1 MHQFQKTFAPNH
13 NTFSTGVIIYYQTTN
28 ALLWKS
34 LQNHHNFLRSKFD
47 LPAPPPKKK
56 LPFIYLCLISPPKKK
71 HGSHLKTPTLTP
83 PPLTLDPP
91 AASHP
96 KPLERDSSIS
106 FGSLNWAFA
115 TRDSRDSG
123 GMLKRQVLIL
133 PTPPKKGLK
142 IILYLH
148 WLIWSQKKTGNFFC
162 DPWRMQGG
170 QIINWCLEKAR
181 CVSFSQVSWVVFSG
195 IHG

>member
-1 MHQFQKTFAPNH
+1 MHYCGNPSKIT
-13 NTFSTGVIIYYQTTN
+13 II
-28 ALLWKS
+28 S
-34 LQNHHNFLRSKFD
+34 LRSKFD

-56 LPFIYLCLISPPKKK
+56 SYHSFTFVWSPPKKT
-71 HGSHLKTPTLTP
+71 KTWIPFNDP
-83 PPLTLDPP
+83 NPHPSTLDPP

-96 KPLERDSSIS
+96 KLLERDFSIS
-106 FGSLNWAFA
+106 FGSLNWAFD

-133 PTPPKKGLK
+133 PPPPKKGLK

-148 WLIWSQKKTGNFFC
+148 WLIWSQKKTGNCFC

-181 CVSFSQVSWVVFSG
+181 CASFAQVSWVFFVKSMADG
-195 IHG
+195 W

>member
-1 MHQFQKTFAPNH
+1 M
-13 NTFSTGVIIYYQTTN
+13 
-28 ALLWKS
+28 
-34 LQNHHNFLRSKFD
+34 
-47 LPAPPPKKK
+47 
-56 LPFIYLCLISPPKKK
+56 
-71 HGSHLKTPTLTP
+71 TPTAHP
-83 PPLTLDPP
+83 STLDPP

-96 KPLERDSSIS
+96 KLLERDFSIS

-142 IILYLH
+142 VILFLH
-148 WLIWSQKKTGNFFC
+148 WLIWSQKKTGNFFS
-162 DPWRMQGG
+162 DPWKMQGR

-181 CVSFSQVSWVVFSG
+181 CVSFSQVSWVFFVESMASSIWKVWTFVKGTQFLRNREYGRKG
-195 IHG
+195 IKRRICVKYDKKRQPQLQYLYTLYVSI